1 MKQINLINSEI
12 DKVNAII
19 EDCYSYLKK
28 ATTKNQER
36 IKSLLERALNLR
48 NHYLSKLRRVAAPDV
63 SADVSDNIKFQVYEN
78 YSRVIGF

>member
-1 MKQINLINSEI
+1 MRQINVINSEI

-19 EDCYSYLKK
+19 EDCYTYLKK
-28 ATTKNQER
+28 ATAKNQER

-63 SADVSDNIKFQVYEN
+63 SADVSDNIKYQVYEN